1 MSTEKQ
7 IQITVAMTDLIIT
20 KYYKEF
26 FVFSVVFALVVII
39 WVLIAA
45 FKE

>member
-7 IQITVAMTDLIIT
+7 IQIAVAMTDLIIT

-26 FVFSVVFALVVII
+26 FIFSVVFALVVII
-39 WVLIAA
+39 WVLVVA